1 LAIKYVAEIDQVHEV
16 SLRGEALV
24 EPWTAELAALGLQA
38 VRSSNRV
45 AMMLSST
52 SARFRGMRFRE
63 FSISVLAREVDT
75 GAEGWYLAHAF
86 NSSRFFAWVERTMFA
101 TPYYFG
107 AIEVKAMAP
116 ARVHVSAGN
125 GVISVSM
132 ASDTDGR
139 HPIRSGPESWAGPLF
154 LPTRTKTSAAPRNWF
169 YARLSGNA
177 DVYAFS
183 PGKDEVT
190 IAPAPQWPA
199 LAQLAAADFQG
210 TEWLLRT
217 SAVHAK
223 SRTYQRPTSKQLA

>member
-1 LAIKYVAEIDQVHEV
+1 MAIKYVAEIDQVHEI

-24 EPWTAELAALGLQA
+24 EPWAAEMAALGLQA
-38 VRSSNRV
+38 VCFSDRV
-45 AMMLSST
+45 ATMLSAT

-63 FSISVLAREVDT
+63 FSISVLAREDET

-107 AIEVKAMAP
+107 AIEVSAIAP
-116 ARVHVSAGN
+116 ALVHVAAGN
-125 GVISVSM
+125 GIISVSM
-132 ASDTDGR
+132 ASNAPGR
-139 HPIRSGPESWAGPLF
+139 QPTRSGPESWEGPLF
-154 LPTRTKTSAAPRNWF
+154 LPNRTKDSAAQRKWF
-169 YARLSGNA
+169 YARLGGDA
-177 DVYAFS
+177 DVYAFA
-183 PGKDEVT
+183 PGKDKVT
-190 IAPAPQWPA
+190 IAPATQWPA

-223 SRTYQRPTSKQLA
+223 SRTYDRPTSRQLA

>member
-1 LAIKYVAEIDQVHEV
+1 VAIKYVAEVDNVHEV
-16 SLRGEALV
+16 SLRGQALV
-24 EPWTAELAALGLQA
+24 DPWKTEFAALGLQPA
-38 VRSSNRV
+38 LSNDRV
-45 AMMLSST
+45 PIILSAT
-52 SARFRGMRFRE
+52 SAKFRGMRFRE
-63 FSISVLAREVDT
+63 FSISILAREVDT
-75 GAEGWYLAHAF
+75 GTEGWYLAHAF

-116 ARVHVSAGN
+116 ARVNVSAGN
-125 GVISVSM
+125 GGISVSM
-132 ASDTDGR
+132 ASDTAGR

-154 LPTRTKTSAAPRNWF
+154 LPTRTKTSAAPSNWF

-177 DVYAFS
+177 DVYAFA
-183 PGKDEVT
+183 PGKDEVK